1 MLIALAGPSCAGKRT
16 VAQYLMNAHGFQP
29 VYLDPTASKPKNGRP
44 TTTGSQN
51 AQNTTRFACAD
62 DLAQYVTSNW
72 AKDYVLCS
80 IEKLWEWEPL
90 LKRPF
95 CLLVAIDA
103 PPSVRFARHCR
114 RVTGAGGTDAAADSF
129 AEFCEADEAVLYGGC
144 SPQSS
149 SALSK
154 GKLAKDVLPAVN
166 GSNSGAIGRSSPT
179 TTASSVHESTVYGPS
194 DDGAESHDR
203 NASLYFLMQ
212 QADAHVFNPYA
223 SFDDLYSVL
232 RISQLTNTERLRPSW
247 DTYFM
252 ELCNLAARRSNCMKR
267 RVGCI
272 LVKERRIIAT
282 GYNGT
287 PRGVKNCNQGGC
299 PRCNDNAPCGAGLD
313 ICLCLHAEENAL
325 LEAGRER
332 VDRGGD
338 TILYCNTCPCLGC
351 AKKIVQVGVKEVVYS
366 LAYGMDDMTARLLV
380 EAGIK
385 LRQHMPLDS
394 DIVRSL
400 ASLDI

>member
-1 MLIALAGPSCAGKRT
+1 MLIALAGPPCAGKRT
-16 VAQYLMNAHGFQP
+16 IAQYLMNAHGFQP
-29 VYLDPTASKPKNGRP
+29 VCVDRSYHKSNNDGRP
-44 TTTGSQN
+44 VSTGSGSQLP
-51 AQNTTRFACAD
+51 TYFASAE
-62 DLAQYVTSNW
+62 DLAHFVTSNW

-80 IEKLWEWEPL
+80 IEKTWEWEPL
-90 LKRPF
+90 MKRPF

-103 PPSVRFARHCR
+103 PPSVRFARHLR
-114 RVTGAGGTDAAADSF
+114 KLNGSPSAADGSF
-129 AEFCEADEAVLYGGC
+129 ADFCTTDEKMLYGEFAPPG
-144 SPQSS
+144 SKFVTDVPSVS
-149 SALSK
+149 IINGGHAGSADS
-154 GKLAKDVLPAVN
+154 
-166 GSNSGAIGRSSPT
+166 SSPT
-179 TTASSVHESTVYGPS
+179 TTESPVPESTVYAPS
-194 DDGAESHDR
+194 DNDGNDAGPCDR

-212 QADAHVFNPYA
+212 RADARVFNPYA
-223 SFDDLYSVL
+223 SLDDLYSVL
-232 RISQLTNTERLRPSW
+232 RILQLTNTERLRPSW

-299 PRCNDNAPCGAGLD
+299 PRCNDNAPCGSSLD

-351 AKKIVQVGVKEVVYS
+351 AKKIVQVGVTEVVYS

>member
-44 TTTGSQN
+44 TTTGPQN
-51 AQNTTRFACAD
+51 AQHTTRFACAD
-62 DLAQYVTSNW
+62 DLAHYVTSNW

-103 PPSVRFARHCR
+103 PPSVRFARHRR
-114 RVTGAGGTDAAADSF
+114 RVTGAG
-129 AEFCEADEAVLYGGC
+129 AE
-144 SPQSS
+144 P
-149 SALSK
+149 
-154 GKLAKDVLPAVN
+154 
-166 GSNSGAIGRSSPT
+166 
-179 TTASSVHESTVYGPS
+179 
-194 DDGAESHDR
+194 HDR

-212 QADAHVFNPYA
+212 RADARVFNPYA

-299 PRCNDNAPCGAGLD
+299 PRCNDNAPCGSGLD

-351 AKKIVQVGVKEVVYS
+351 AKKIVQVGVREVVYS